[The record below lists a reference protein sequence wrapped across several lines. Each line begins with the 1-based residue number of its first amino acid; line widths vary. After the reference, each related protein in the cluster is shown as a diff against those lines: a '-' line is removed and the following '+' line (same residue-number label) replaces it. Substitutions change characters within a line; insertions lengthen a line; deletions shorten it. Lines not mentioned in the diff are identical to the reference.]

1 MRPGWNAPAGVYCS
15 LVLLVGA
22 VMVVMACGG
31 ESAPALPTATMIPP
45 AQAVAPSPA
54 PTYTPLPT
62 YTPYPTYTRVPT
74 ATPDP
79 TATPEP
85 EATPVPT
92 PTLTPADRDRAALIA
107 LYESTNGSGWT
118 NSANWVSDAPVEQ
131 WHGVTVDANGRV
143 VELSLQRN
151 GLQGELPAQLGELSE
166 LRNLRLWS
174 NDLSGTIPSELSQL
188 TQLEQ
193 FAVGG
198 NRLHGTIP
206 DWLSGFHNLS
216 NLHLTTNRFT
226 GPLPAWLGDLPL
238 RRLILGKNRFEG
250 DVPEELG
257 NLQDLRALWLGGN
270 NLTGCIPDSLR
281 YVSDNDFAASGVPF
295 CADESLASAP
305 QATPTPSP
313 TATASTATP
322 ETALP
327 TRPEPPE
334 VWYFND
340 PEVPYLKWEIGPE
353 VPEEQYEY
361 ARSGILDMHRYAVSL
376 ELPPLPDDATFY
388 LYGDH
393 ELAAR
398 TIARVERRHLE
409 DARRKF
415 TDDGWAGLA
424 GLEPENEDSGW
435 IMFNLQAFIRYPE
448 SWRYMRT
455 AAHELSHV
463 YQYSLQGHGRFDTTH
478 QEVRVIGPA
487 WIQEGFATWHSDRA
501 LAMGG
506 IIPYEQ
512 SRDRL
517 IRQSQR
523 VEVQLEETET
533 YDGLKAGP
541 GRYDMA
547 AMASELLAAEA
558 GEEALIEFW
567 TLLRPGN
574 PWEQAFESTFG
585 MTIDEFYELFEEHRA
600 AGFPVLDLP
609 DIAPRVPLA
618 EVDREALTALYRSTN
633 GGNWSNN
640 DNWLSDE
647 PGNRW
652 HGVTT
657 DLDGHVVVL
666 DLRDNRL
673 NGEIPPALGDLV
685 NLRELRLDGNMLQGE
700 IPSELGDLADLEE
713 IRLRDNRLRGEIPPQ
728 LGNLSKLSVMD
739 LARNDLSSTIP
750 GELGNLTNLTQL
762 SIWGNGLSG
771 EIPPRLANLTR
782 LAVFSV
788 GRNELTGEMPAWLG
802 ELTRLQTLFVGDNRL
817 TGEIPDSLAKLGE
830 VRYFYVNSNRFTG
843 EIPAWLGDLPLLELY
858 LNDNQFTGEIPE
870 ELSDLEELEWL
881 WLGGNDLTGCLPAG
895 LSSVAEN
902 DLGRLGLPDC

>member
-1 MRPGWNAPAGVYCS
+1 MRLRWNAPAGACSS
-15 LVLLVGA
+15 LVLLLGA
-22 VMVVMACGG
+22 VILVMACGG
-31 ESAPALPTATMIPP
+31 EPAPALPTATVIPP
-45 AQAVAPSPA
+45 VQGVAPSPA
-54 PTYTPLPT
+54 PTYTPPPT
-62 YTPYPTYTRVPT
+62 YTPYPTYTPVPTPTPAPTATDEPT
-74 ATPDP
+74 ATP
-79 TATPEP
+79 A
-85 EATPVPT
+85 PT
-92 PTLTPADRDRAALIA
+92 PTLTPAGRDRAALIA

-118 NSANWVSDAPVEQ
+118 NSTNWVSDVPVEQ
-131 WHGVTVDANGRV
+131 WYGVTVDGKGRV
-143 VELSLQRN
+143 IELSLQRN
-151 GLQGELPAQLGELSE
+151 GLQGELPSELGELSE

-257 NLQDLRALWLGGN
+257 NLRGLSALWLGGN

-281 YVSDNDFAASGVPF
+281 EVPDNDFAASGVPF

-305 QATPTPSP
+305 QATPTPQPRATPSP
-313 TATASTATP
+313 TATASTATT
-322 ETALP
+322 ETALT

-334 VWYFND
+334 VWYFDD
-340 PEVPYLKWEIGPE
+340 PEVPYLKWEVGPE
-353 VPEEQYEY
+353 VPEEQYQY

-376 ELPPLPDDATFY
+376 HLPPLPDDATFY

-398 TIARVERRHLE
+398 TIARVERRRLE

-415 TDDGWAGLA
+415 VDVEWAGLA

-435 IMFNLQAFIRYPE
+435 IMLNLQAFIRYPE

-455 AAHELSHV
+455 SAHELSHV
-463 YQYSLQGHGRFDTTH
+463 YQYSLQGHGRFNTTH

-487 WIQEGFATWHSDRA
+487 WIQEGFATWQSDRA

-506 IIPYEQ
+506 VIPYEQ
-512 SRDRL
+512 GRERL
-517 IRQSQR
+517 IRQSQK
-523 VEVQLEETET
+523 VDVQLKETET

-541 GRYDMA
+541 GRTDMA

-585 MTIDEFYELFEEHRA
+585 MTVDEFYPLFEEHRD
-600 AGFPVLDLP
+600 AGFPELDLP
-609 DIAPRVPLA
+609 DIAPRIPLA
-618 EVDREALTALYRSTN
+618 EADREALTVLYRST
-633 GGNWSNN
+633 GGTHWENN

-657 DLDGHVVVL
+657 DPDGHVMVL
-666 DLRDNRL
+666 DLRDNGL
-673 NGEIPPALGDLV
+673 NGEIPP
-685 NLRELRLDGNMLQGE
+685 
-700 IPSELGDLADLEE
+700 
-713 IRLRDNRLRGEIPPQ
+713 
-728 LGNLSKLSVMD
+728 
-739 LARNDLSSTIP
+739 
-750 GELGNLTNLTQL
+750 ELGNLTNLRELRLRENQL
-762 SIWGNGLSG
+762 RGAIPPELGKLDNLEVLSLVLNSLSG
-771 EIPPRLANLTR
+771 TIPKELGNLTGLKELRIGGNELSGDIPATLTNLTGLIAISVRTNDLTGAVPAWLGDMTNLRLIHLNENRLTGSIPDNLANLTR
-782 LAVFSV
+782 VQYFNLN
-788 GRNELTGEMPAWLG
+788 RNQL
-802 ELTRLQTLFVGDNRL
+802 
-817 TGEIPDSLAKLGE
+817 
-830 VRYFYVNSNRFTG
+830 TG
-843 EIPAWLGDLPLLELY
+843 EIPAWLGDFPLRQLF
-858 LNDNQFTGEIPE
+858 LNDNQFTGEIPDE
-870 ELSDLEELEWL
+870 FSRLTELEWL
-881 WLGGNDLTGCLPAG
+881 WLGGNDLAGCLPAG
-895 LSSVAEN
+895 LSDVAEH

>member
-1 MRPGWNAPAGVYCS
+1 MRLGWNAPASVCSS
-15 LVLLVGA
+15 LVLLVVA

-31 ESAPALPTATMIPP
+31 EPAPALPTATVIPP
-45 AQAVAPSPA
+45 AQAVAPYPA

-85 EATPVPT
+85 AATPVPT

-118 NSANWVSDAPVEQ
+118 NRANWVSDAPVEQ
-131 WHGVTVDANGRV
+131 WHGVTVDGKGRV
-143 VELSLQRN
+143 IELSLQRN
-151 GLQGELPAQLGELSE
+151 QLLGELPSELGELSE

-206 DWLSGFHNLS
+206 DWLSGLHNLS

-250 DVPEELG
+250 DIPEELG
-257 NLQDLRALWLGGN
+257 NLRGLSALWLGGN

-295 CADESLASAP
+295 CADDSLASAP
-305 QATPTPSP
+305 EVTPTPQPTATPSP
-313 TATASTATP
+313 TATASTTTP

-334 VWYFND
+334 VWYFDD

-435 IMFNLQAFIRYPE
+435 IMLNLQAFIRYPE

-455 AAHELSHV
+455 ASHELSHV

-478 QEVRVIGPA
+478 REVRVIGPA
-487 WIQEGFATWHSDRA
+487 WMQEGFATWHSDRA
-501 LAMGG
+501 LPMGG

-523 VEVQLEETET
+523 VDVQLNETET

-600 AGFPVLDLP
+600 AGFPELDLP

-618 EVDREALTALYRSTN
+618 EVDREALTALYQSTN
-633 GGNWSNN
+633 GGNWENN
-640 DNWLSDE
+640 DNWLSDA

-685 NLRELRLDGNMLQGE
+685 NLRELRLRENQLRGA
-700 IPSELGDLADLEE
+700 IPPELGKLANLEV
-713 IRLRDNRLRGEIPPQ
+713 LSLVHNRLDGPIPP
-728 LGNLSKLSVMD
+728 
-739 LARNDLSSTIP
+739 
-750 GELGNLTNLTQL
+750 ELGNLPNLKQFAAW
-762 SIWGNGLSG
+762 SNQLSG
-771 EIPPRLANLTR
+771 EIPSSFANAVELTQFAVGGNRMTGQKAGVVWRFARLAR
-782 LAVFSV
+782 LAP
-788 GRNELTGEMPAWLG
+788 GR
-802 ELTRLQTLFVGDNRL
+802 QQVHGDYPR
-817 TGEIPDSLAKLGE
+817 G
-830 VRYFYVNSNRFTG
+830 VRKADQDAAFQCRQESADR
-843 EIPAWLGDLPLLELY
+843 GD
-858 LNDNQFTGEIPE
+858 T
-870 ELSDLEELEWL
+870 
-881 WLGGNDLTGCLPAG
+881 
-895 LSSVAEN
+895 SVA
-902 DLGRLGLPDC
+902 RGLPIA